1 MPKLEN
7 NYLVNYL
14 LTKLKENDDP
24 RVRDEKFVNG
34 RVELA
39 AAEFEAR
46 CKDGYSADAAHESAM
61 QVLTE
66 GIE

>member
-1 MPKLEN
+1 MAKFEN

-14 LTKLKENDDP
+14 LTKLKENNDP
-24 RVRDEKFVNG
+24 RARDEEFVIG

-39 AAEFEAR
+39 AAGVEAR
-46 CKDGYSADAAHESAM
+46 RKDGYPADAAHESAM

-66 GIE
+66 GID

>member
-1 MPKLEN
+1 MPKFEN

-24 RVRDEKFVNG
+24 RARDEEFVIG

-39 AAEFEAR
+39 AAEFEANR
-46 CKDGYSADAAHESAM
+46 KDGYPADAAHEAAM
-61 QVLTE
+61 KVLMD
-66 GIE
+66 GID

>member
-1 MPKLEN
+1 MPKFEN

-24 RVRDEKFVNG
+24 RARDEEFVIG

-39 AAEFEAR
+39 AAEFEANR
-46 CKDGYSADAAHESAM
+46 KDGYPADAAHESAM
-61 QVLTE
+61 RVLTE

>member
-1 MPKLEN
+1 MAKFEN

-14 LTKLKENDDP
+14 LTKLKENNDP
-24 RVRDEKFVNG
+24 RARDEEFVIG

-39 AAEFEAR
+39 AGEIEAR
-46 CKDGYSADAAHESAM
+46 RKDGYPADAAHESAM

-66 GIE
+66 GID

>member
-1 MPKLEN
+1 MPKFEN

-24 RVRDEKFVNG
+24 RARDEEFVIG

-39 AAEFEAR
+39 AAEFEANR
-46 CKDGYSADAAHESAM
+46 KDGYPADAAHEAAM
-61 QVLTE
+61 RVLTE